1 MIGWGAIVY
10 GAALSALFAAA
21 ALVLGLRERRAA
33 MAVPAV
39 LAAFCAPIGWNAI
52 LRATHAREFFTDAPI
67 AVFPASW
74 QDTGSGV
81 FTLAVG
87 SIVLGAIHRRAPAGR
102 VMAVAGVAGLVAF
115 LVDIFL
121 Y

>member
-1 MIGWGAIVY
+1 MIGWGTIAY
-10 GAALSALFAAA
+10 GAVLSAGFAGV
-21 ALVLGLRERRAA
+21 ALLLGLRERRVT
-33 MAVPAV
+33 MLVPAV
-39 LAAFCAPIGWNAI
+39 LAAFAAPIGWNAI

-67 AVFPASW
+67 PLFPVSW

-87 SIVLGAIHRRAPAGR
+87 SAVLGAFHRRAPAGR

-115 LVDIFL
+115 LVDIYL